1 MPPAC
6 QAQLDFQMEE
16 NISDFSPELPL
27 YLSLFHQ
34 HLNQLSEHLSYA
46 ARADSHSITVI
57 NGVEWKS
64 SEKDAFFHALSVYSR
79 LRPDL
84 IAASIETKNEVEVL
98 EYISLLE
105 EAIQENVQEDI
116 CRKNLPLAH
125 EVSDTWIVWEE
136 ENAERLRIN
145 EEIWS
150 TKAEGYPNDSGSVSR
165 LMDESRCPLSN
176 IPYLTY
182 SHLLAI
188 DLIFE
193 ADTATSPEYESSCFT

>member
-1 MPPAC
+1 
-6 QAQLDFQMEE
+6 MEE
-16 NISDFSPELPL
+16 NISDFSPELPP

-34 HLNQLSEHLSYA
+34 HLNELSEHLSDTTHA
-46 ARADSHSITVI
+46 GSHSITLI
-57 NGVEWKS
+57 NGVKWKS

-105 EAIQENVQEDI
+105 ETKQENVQEDM

-125 EVSDTWIVWEE
+125 EVSDAWIEWEE
-136 ENAERLRIN
+136 ENAERLRVN

-150 TKAEGYPNDSGSVSR
+150 TKAEGCSNDPEGVSR
-165 LMDESRCPLSN
+165 LMDESRGPLSN

-182 SHLLAI
+182 GHLVAI
-188 DLIFE
+188 DSILKD
-193 ADTATSPEYESSCFT
+193 DTATSSEYEYFCFSSSLN

>member
-1 MPPAC
+1 
-6 QAQLDFQMEE
+6 MEE
-16 NISDFSPELPL
+16 NISDFSPEFPP

-34 HLNQLSEHLSYA
+34 HLNQLSEHLSGTT
-46 ARADSHSITVI
+46 RADSRPITVI
-57 NGVEWKS
+57 NGVEWTS
-64 SEKDAFFHALSVYSR
+64 SEKDAFFHALSAYSR

-105 EAIQENVQEDI
+105 QVLQENVQEDM

-125 EVSDTWIVWEE
+125 EVSDAWIVWEE
-136 ENAERLRIN
+136 ENAERLRVN

-150 TKAEGYPNDSGSVSR
+150 TKVEGCPNDSGGVSR
-165 LMDESRCPLSN
+165 LMDESRGPLSN

-182 SHLLAI
+182 GHLVAI
-188 DLIFE
+188 DSILKDE
-193 ADTATSPEYESSCFT
+193 TTASSEYEYSCFPWSLD

>member
-1 MPPAC
+1 
-6 QAQLDFQMEE
+6 MEE
-16 NISDFSPELPL
+16 NISDFSPELPP

-34 HLNQLSEHLSYA
+34 HLNELSEHLSDTTHA
-46 ARADSHSITVI
+46 GSHSITLI

-105 EAIQENVQEDI
+105 ETKQENVQEDM

-125 EVSDTWIVWEE
+125 EVSDAWIEWEE
-136 ENAERLRIN
+136 ENAERLRVN

-150 TKAEGYPNDSGSVSR
+150 TKAEGCSNDPEGVSR
-165 LMDESRCPLSN
+165 LMDESRGPLSN

-182 SHLLAI
+182 GHLVAI
-188 DLIFE
+188 DSILKD
-193 ADTATSPEYESSCFT
+193 DTATSSEYEYFCFSSSLN